1 MNIKMLPNEFVGVG
15 EVKGFLFKKIEEND
29 NFYIFEVSNNGYKHY
44 EVIKRVVVSCFL
56 DFHTKELD
64 PNNKKETYPKAHR
77 FGVSGWTY
85 SLLKNARN
93 KFNS

>member
-1 MNIKMLPNEFVGVG
+1 MNIKMLPDEFVGVG

-29 NFYIFEVSNNGYKHY
+29 KFYIFEVSNECHKHY
-44 EVIKRVVVSCFL
+44 EVIKRVLVSCFL

-64 PNNKKETYPKAHR
+64 PNNKKETYPKSNN
-77 FGVSGWTY
+77 FGSTGWTY
-85 SLLKNARN
+85 SLLINAQN

>member
-1 MNIKMLPNEFVGVG
+1 MNIKLLPNEFTGTG

-29 NFYIFEVSNNGYKHY
+29 KFYIYEVNNNGFKHY

-64 PNNKKETYPKAHR
+64 PNNSKETYPKSNK
-77 FGVSGWTY
+77 FGVTGWTY
-85 SLLKNARN
+85 SMLKNAQN

>member
-1 MNIKMLPNEFVGVG
+1 MNIKLLPNEFVGVG
-15 EVKGFLFKKIEEND
+15 EVKGFLFKKIKEND
-29 NFYIFEVSNNGYKHY
+29 KFYIFEVKNDNSKHY

-64 PNNKKETYPKAHR
+64 PNNKKESYPKSNN

-85 SLLKNARN
+85 SILENAIN

>member
-15 EVKGFLFKKIEEND
+15 EVKGFLFKKIEENE
-29 NFYIFEVSNNGYKHY
+29 NFYIFEVSNNGHKHY

-56 DFHTKELD
+56 DFDTREID
-64 PNNKKETYPKAHR
+64 TNNKKETYPKSYK
-77 FGVSGWTY
+77 FGSTGWTY
-85 SLLKNARN
+85 SLLKNAQN